1 MILRLHLAFIYSLIA
16 IVAIGQVEKIKTATG
31 IFTFQQFT
39 RNIIQLTYQPKGYL
53 TNENVSDAVILK
65 PLQFKSSKQIAVA
78 PFQQSV
84 IFSST
89 SADYKEGKLLFG
101 RNKSIVLED
110 VFQKGEFNGFRFKL
124 QSGEQIFGGGKG
136 LSPSIAGDINFLCTI
151 IPRMDIAKE
160 QMH

>member
-1 MILRLHLAFIYSLIA
+1 M
-16 IVAIGQVEKIKTATG
+16 
-31 IFTFQQFT
+31 
-39 RNIIQLTYQPKGYL
+39 
-53 TNENVSDAVILK
+53 SDAVILK

-110 VFQKGEFNGFRFKL
+110 VFQKGEFNGFRFKI